1 MDPVWSLA
9 PWPVTFDHR
18 GREYTI
24 PALSAAEWLRVLMDP
39 EAIIDNIFLELLP
52 EPFDLIFDED
62 VDLEQLGHDVL
73 SEVCGR
79 PWYIAIRLIYLVQDN
94 WNVLGADMLRRG
106 IRPTDYSISGWL
118 DVALLTLLHH
128 VKREDQTMLMSQL
141 EMPPSG
147 EVQQVQDELE
157 MTHEQFLALMR

>member
-18 GREYTI
+18 GRDYTI

-39 EAIIDNIFLELLP
+39 EAIYDNLFLELLP
-52 EPFDLIFDED
+52 EPMDLLFDED
-62 VDLEQLGHDVL
+62 LDLEELGHSVL

-79 PWYIAIRLIYLVQDN
+79 PWYIAIRLIYLVRDH
-94 WNVLGADMLRRG
+94 WNILGADMLRRG
-106 IRPTDYSISGWL
+106 IKPTDYSISGWL
-118 DVALLTLLHH
+118 DVALLTLLNHL
-128 VKREDQTMLMSQL
+128 KREDQPRVMAEL

-147 EVQQVQDELE
+147 EVKKVQEELE
-157 MTHEQFLALMR
+157 MTHEQFHALMR

>member
-1 MDPVWSLA
+1 
-9 PWPVTFDHR
+9 
-18 GREYTI
+18 
-24 PALSAAEWLRVLMDP
+24 MDP
-39 EAIIDNIFLELLP
+39 EAIFDNIFLELLP
-52 EPFDLIFDED
+52 EPMDLLFDEGL
-62 VDLEQLGHDVL
+62 DLEELGRSVI

-79 PWYIAIRLIYLVQDN
+79 PWYIAIRLIYLVRDS

-128 VKREDQTMLMSQL
+128 VKRDDQTSLMSQL
-141 EMPPSG
+141 EMPPFD
-147 EVQQVQDELE
+147 EVQQVQKELE

>member
-1 MDPVWSLA
+1 
-9 PWPVTFDHR
+9 
-18 GREYTI
+18 
-24 PALSAAEWLRVLMDP
+24 MDP
-39 EAIIDNIFLELLP
+39 EAIFDNIFLELLP
-52 EPFDLIFDED
+52 EPMDLLFDEGL
-62 VDLEQLGHDVL
+62 DLEELGRSVI

-79 PWYIAIRLIYLVQDN
+79 PWYIAIRLIYLVRDS

-128 VKREDQTMLMSQL
+128 IKREEQASLMAEL
-141 EMPPSG
+141 EKPPFD
-147 EVQQVQDELE
+147 EVQQVQEELE

>member
-1 MDPVWSLA
+1 MWSLA
-9 PWPVTFDHR
+9 PWPVTFTHR
-18 GREYTI
+18 GKDYTI

-39 EAIIDNIFLELLP
+39 EATFDNVFLELLP
-52 EPFDLIFDED
+52 EPMDLLFDEEL
-62 VDLEQLGHDVL
+62 DLVELGHGVI

-79 PWYIAIRLIYLVQDN
+79 PWYIAIRLVYLVHDS

-128 VKREDQTMLMSQL
+128 VKREDQTSLMAEL
-141 EMPPSG
+141 ERPPME
-147 EVQQVQDELE
+147 EVQQVQEELE